1 MVMEEKDSRIE
12 EILNHL
18 DKEVQSGTMRM
29 SVEIDENQAEHEKVT
44 HSCCK
49 VYGRSASRMVAELD
63 MYSDLHLK
71 EKKQRS
77 KKKKS

>member
-1 MVMEEKDSRIE
+1 MDEKDSRIE

-18 DKEVQSGTMRM
+18 DKEVASGTMRM
-29 SVEIDENQAEHEKVT
+29 SVEIDETQIEHEKVT

-49 VYGRSASRMVAELD
+49 VYGRSANRMVGELD

-71 EKKQRS
+71 NL
-77 KKKKS
+77 